1 MSKSR
6 GIVYCR
12 VSSQEQTQG
21 TSLDGQKEACLEYA
35 KNKDIEIDEVF
46 IEKGE
51 SATAADRTEL
61 IRALDY
67 CRRHRGKLSAFIVWK
82 IDRFARNQIDHFAL
96 RAQLMK
102 YGTTLH
108 SVTEPINDDPIG
120 KMTEGVLA
128 AYAQFENDI
137 RKQRC
142 EGGMHR
148 KITEGIWPWHPPI
161 GYIHSKTRKERRKNQ
176 PDEIDPERFY
186 LIQKGLKAF
195 ARGEQTV
202 ASLTRAFN
210 KWGLKTR
217 TGKPMFPQLVERILK
232 DKFYAGI
239 LISPWNKKEYQG
251 LHQPMISM
259 EEYRQILF
267 FKSGRSRN
275 LTAPR
280 LILNPEFPLRGFVY
294 CVCGRKM
301 TASWQTGRNGKKHPY
316 YRCYNE
322 KNCGH
327 YNLNVKRVDIEGM
340 FLDLLRQITPKDNFL
355 EAFKEVVLD
364 VWKRD
369 KSVLEVQTQSHEQ
382 ELKKLKKRKEEYL
395 EMGAKGEIRPDILTS
410 MIDKIDNQITGLQ
423 ISRNESK
430 TEEFDLEA
438 SISYAVKFIKDPAG
452 HWQNLREI
460 KQKQRFQQLVLPK
473 GLVFDRSKNSF
484 GIARLSHV
492 FELSRTFDGD
502 KTHFVAGAGV
512 EPAIWWL

>member
-120 KMTEGVLA
+120 IMTEGVLA

-176 PDEIDPERFY
+176 PDEIDPERCY

-395 EMGAKGEIRPDILTS
+395 EMGAKGEIIPDILTS

-484 GIARLSHV
+484 GTACLSHV